1 MLGPRHT
8 HTHTPALTAGN
19 LSQPAASS
27 SPGTGGPEWLC
38 VGNSGNPGP
47 TPASWDSAPHCHHF
61 FSKQKHA
68 SCLTGQSDRCP
79 WENEI
84 NAASRLRP
92 CKERGNVWARTGGK
106 AVNEGSGPGGQQLP
120 ASKPGGF
127 EVGEISERE
136 CAEEGG
142 VLTAAARH
150 NAAAREEMEGEEPSE
165 AAARALA

>member
-27 SPGTGGPEWLC
+27 SPGTGGPERLC

-84 NAASRLRP
+84 NAASRLCP
-92 CKERGNVWARTGGK
+92 CKERGNVWARTRGK
-106 AVNEGSGPGGQQLP
+106 ALNEGSGPGASSCLRPNQA
-120 ASKPGGF
+120 ASKSGR
-127 EVGEISERE
+127 S
-136 CAEEGG
+136 
-142 VLTAAARH
+142 LNM
-150 NAAAREEMEGEEPSE
+150 NAQRVF
-165 AAARALA
+165 